1 MTEKCDVLV
10 LGATG
15 MLGSAV
21 LKYFFSRR
29 EYSVIG
35 TMRGAQLPS
44 GLEGIESCVI
54 GGIDVENI
62 DTLTRV
68 LSQYKPSYVIN
79 CVGLVKQLAESND
92 PLRCMPINSLLPHR
106 IAQLCDLGNAKFVH
120 ISTDCVFDGEKGM
133 YLETDW
139 PNARDLYGR
148 SKLLGEVDYG
158 NSITL
163 RTSII
168 GHEIGSGHSLL
179 EWFLRQTEPSVYGFS
194 RAVFSGF
201 PTVEL
206 ARILHDYVMPQTSL
220 HGLYHVSS
228 NPINKYDLL
237 KIISKEYLK
246 DIDVK
251 MDKSL
256 VIDRSLDSCKFRKIT
271 GFKPISWQE
280 MVAKMREFG

>member
-1 MTEKCDVLV
+1 MTKKCDVLV

-35 TMRGAQLPS
+35 TMRGFNVPS
-44 GLEGIESCVI
+44 GLEALESCVI

-62 DTLTRV
+62 DMLTRV
-68 LSQYKPSYVIN
+68 LAQYKPSYVIN

-92 PLRCMPINSLLPHR
+92 PLKCMPINSLLPHR
-106 IAQLCDLGNAKFVH
+106 LAHLCNLGNARFVH

-133 YLETDW
+133 YLESDW

-148 SKLLGEVDYG
+148 SKLLGEVDYS

-168 GHEIGSGHSLL
+168 GHEIGLGHSLL
-179 EWFLRQTEPSVYGFS
+179 EWFLGQTESSINGFS
-194 RAVFSGF
+194 KAVFSGF

-206 ARILHDYVMPQTSL
+206 ARIIHDYVIPEPYI

-228 NPINKYDLL
+228 NPINKYELL
-237 KIISKEYLK
+237 KLIAKEYSK
-246 DIDVK
+246 DVDVK
-251 MDKSL
+251 ADDSL
-256 VIDRSLDSCKFRKIT
+256 VIDRSLDSSKFREAT
-271 GFKPISWQE
+271 RFQSSSWQE